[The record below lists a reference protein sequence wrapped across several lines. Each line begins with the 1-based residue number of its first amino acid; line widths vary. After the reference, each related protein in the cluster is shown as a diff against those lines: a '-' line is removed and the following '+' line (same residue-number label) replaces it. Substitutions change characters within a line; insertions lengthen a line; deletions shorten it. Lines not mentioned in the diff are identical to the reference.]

1 MDKNYIVLCASV
13 TAMTCTAMVIIYK
26 LVNKITN

>member
-1 MDKNYIVLCASV
+1 MNKNYIALCASV
-13 TAMTCTAMVIIYK
+13 TTMTCTAMVMIYK